1 MTKHER
7 EALEAIQAKLNDLV
21 KCTKDDWM
29 QAHLIGEARKL
40 GHVLNGTIAREQE
53 IAKEQEIRFKNL
65 PTRWHNIR

>member
-53 IAKEQEIRFKNL
+53 IAKEHEIRFKNL
-65 PTRWHNIR
+65 PTRWHNLR

>member
-21 KCTKDDWM
+21 KCTKEDWM

-53 IAKEQEIRFKNL
+53 IAKEQELRFKNL